1 MLKKHDSFEDWSR
14 NPPGYSMNYGIPD
27 WDYDDRR
34 HAIIPRINFGDDE
47 FFETEDALK
56 LHQKEVSEMLI
67 RILLGFAN
75 YPTSTKQTKA
85 RMSIFL
91 ITKF

>member
-1 MLKKHDSFEDWSR
+1 
-14 NPPGYSMNYGIPD
+14 MNYGIPD

-34 HAIIPRINFGDDE
+34 HAIIPRANFGDDE

-75 YPTSTKQTKA
+75 YMGLAHEFSSEAHKETWPKPATD
-85 RMSIFL
+85 RVHLF
-91 ITKF
+91 FE